1 MYWLDGGRYIVTI
14 LMCLFEGSLNVVIKH
29 SQCGTKYVLQL
40 DNIKLVLY
48 RMTLHHQYHQI
59 YLVVYNYI

>member
-48 RMTLHHQYHQI
+48 RMTTPPPIPSDLSSC
-59 YLVVYNYI
+59 L